1 MAEFHRT
8 EEFPA
13 IQDWREECVSDR
25 GLALVWPSDATTT
38 PRHVGGWTDDAREH
52 VARRSRA
59 RTKQSIEDLVS
70 EWADDAPDA
79 VRHQFEV
86 HADIWR
92 RETRGA
98 PFLITRVTHW
108 AYQRVIGL
116 GPEVLPLV
124 LRELERETDHWYW
137 ALNAISGVDPAEGV
151 EDFEEA
157 AARWLEWGRA
167 TGLLT

>member
-8 EEFPA
+8 EELPTV
-13 IQDWREECVSDR
+13 DWREACVPDR
-25 GLALVWPSDATTT
+25 DFGVVWSSDAL
-38 PRHVGGWTDDAREH
+38 PAHVAGWTDDVREH
-52 VARRSRA
+52 VARRSRERA
-59 RTKQSIEDLVS
+59 RRSLEDLVS
-70 EWADDAPDA
+70 EWADENPDA
-79 VRHQFEV
+79 VRHQFEEL
-86 HADIWR
+86 ADIWR

-108 AYQRVIGL
+108 AYQRIIGL
-116 GPEVLPLV
+116 GPKVLPLI

-137 ALNAISGVDPAEGV
+137 ALNAISGEDPAEGV

-167 TGLLT
+167 TRLLT